1 MSEPAVSAVFVHPT
15 ALCESKDVGEDT
27 RVWAFAHVMRGAR
40 VGRRCNIGDHA
51 FIESGARIGNG
62 VTIKNHAMIWDGV
75 TIEDEVFVGPGVIFT
90 NDRYPRSRHLPAV
103 AHHFRHPENWLLPTT
118 VRRGAS
124 LGAGARILCGITI
137 GAYACIGLGAVVTR
151 SVPGHGLAVGHPAR
165 ITGWVCLCGRTLND
179 ALTCPTCD
187 RKFRVRDDQ
196 LVAAP

>member
-75 TIEDEVFVGPGVIFT
+75 
-90 NDRYPRSRHLPAV
+90 S
-103 AHHFRHPENWLLPTT
+103 
-118 VRRGAS
+118 
-124 LGAGARILCGITI
+124 
-137 GAYACIGLGAVVTR
+137 
-151 SVPGHGLAVGHPAR
+151 
-165 ITGWVCLCGRTLND
+165 
-179 ALTCPTCD
+179 
-187 RKFRVRDDQ
+187 
-196 LVAAP
+196 